1 MTIVGIV
8 PNIREGK
15 VSINEIYLNYVRKLG
30 KLPTI
35 VITDTDLKYV
45 DEILLPGGVDISP
58 YLFGY
63 GNSGSANCDAKM
75 DIFQINLVKQATF
88 LDLNITGICRGLQ
101 LLAYMYLLPENK
113 LMGYEQNI
121 SGHDQQEMNIPRSQP
136 FHMVSSLEEK
146 KTLWVNSM
154 HHQALVTE
162 TYDKSPLIT
171 HTSKRGNIGVG
182 KMVVE
187 GVKFSVGKSQ
197 ITAVQWHPEELE

>member
-15 VSINEIYLNYVRKLG
+15 VSVNEAYLNYVRKLG
-30 KLPTI
+30 KLPTV
-35 VITDTDLKYV
+35 VITAEDLKFV

-58 YLFGY
+58 HLFGY

-75 DIFQINLVKQATF
+75 DLFQMNLTREAIRLEK
-88 LDLNITGICRGLQ
+88 NITGICRGLQ
-101 LLAYMYLLPENK
+101 LLAYMYLLSENK
-113 LMGYEQNI
+113 LMGYEQDI
-121 SGHDQQEMNIPRSQP
+121 SGHDQQALNIPRNQP

-146 KTLWVNSM
+146 KTIWVNSM

-162 TYDKSPLIT
+162 TYDKSYVIT
-171 HTSKRGNIGVG
+171 HTSKRGNIGAA

-197 ITAVQWHPEELE
+197 IVAVQWHPEELE